1 MELCTALLQLHEM
14 KREIKLRVTAVA
26 GGSSP
31 HGKPGGP
38 GETSAKRTGLSAL
51 VMSDELCGAG
61 RG

>member
-1 MELCTALLQLHEM
+1 MLLQLHEM

-26 GGSSP
+26 GGSGPYRKS
-31 HGKPGGP
+31 GGP

-51 VMSDELCGAG
+51 VMSDEVRGAG

>member
-1 MELCTALLQLHEM
+1 M

-61 RG
+61 RR